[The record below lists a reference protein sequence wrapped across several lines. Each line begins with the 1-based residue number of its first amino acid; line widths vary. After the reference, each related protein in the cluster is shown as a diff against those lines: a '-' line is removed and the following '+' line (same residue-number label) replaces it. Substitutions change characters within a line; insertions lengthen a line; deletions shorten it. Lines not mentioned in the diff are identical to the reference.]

1 MKITEFSFRN
11 ICSYGNKLQ
20 TFKFSENPQLVL
32 VQGKNGG
39 GKSSISDALTVSL
52 YGKSSIRKTKEIPN
66 RINKNAYTH
75 VEFLT
80 GAGDRIEI
88 ERGLEPNFSKLLING
103 IEHNLPDKRRVDE
116 FIEDELTKI
125 PFNVFSNTISL
136 SINDFK
142 SFVKLS
148 PTDKRQ
154 IIDKIF
160 GLDIVNDMSKK
171 VKDELRELKQ
181 AAQTLDSNL
190 AQSQS
195 LLSSTQDQLANL
207 KNDISVANTAR
218 LDELASQIESLSQ
231 QKEDYKTKF
240 TAMNSEIAALEKEL
254 TAARELKSKVQLN
267 VSEIQKKLDIYAQH
281 KCPHC
286 LSDLTD
292 ETHLTIKDKLLA
304 KKNDQLEKDPD
315 LTNQIS
321 KIQQDLQAKR
331 NAQTSLRDQFY
342 QVDGLLA
349 PLKKEQS
356 TLILESK
363 AESTVGTEYLSNVIS
378 SIETEMKAVS
388 EKRSEISSKL
398 AISQEMEVV
407 LSDNGMKRLLMS
419 QIIPML
425 NRKILKTSKL
435 LEFKFAFEFDLEFNP
450 IITHLGMQI
459 SPDSLSSGEQ
469 KKMNIIV
476 LLCILELLKLKHHK
490 VNLLFLDEVFSSL
503 DVDSIY
509 RVVDLLKTFA
519 KKYNMTVFVISHDPL
534 PEEFFDTKLL
544 VENVDHFSDIKFT

>member
-1 MKITEFSFRN
+1 MKITQFSFKN

-20 TFKFSENPQLVL
+20 TFKFSDDPQLVL
-32 VQGKNGG
+32 VQGKNGS
-39 GKSSISDALTVSL
+39 GKSSISDALTVAL

-80 GAGDRIEI
+80 GSGEVIEI

-103 IEHNLPDKRRVDE
+103 SEHNLPDKRRVDD
-116 FIEDELTKI
+116 FIEEELTKI

-136 SINDFK
+136 SVNDFK

-148 PTDKRQ
+148 PHDKRQ

-160 GLDIVNDMSKK
+160 GLDIVNDMSRISKEE
-171 VKDELRELKQ
+171 VRELKISIQ
-181 AAQTLDSNL
+181 SLDSTILNNEAILENSKDQLNNL
-190 AQSQS
+190 KQD
-195 LLSSTQDQLANL
+195 LSSAKETRISELTQEISELSKVKESHKAEYTGFSSQLQ
-207 KNDISVANTAR
+207 D
-218 LDELASQIESLSQ
+218 
-231 QKEDYKTKF
+231 
-240 TAMNSEIAALEKEL
+240 LEKAVNEAKE
-254 TAARELKSKVQLN
+254 TRTTIQFN
-267 VSEIQKKLDIYAQH
+267 ISEIQKKLDLYSKN

-292 ETHLTIKDKLLA
+292 AAHLNIKEKLSNKKEEQASLLPETA
-304 KKNDQLEKDPD
+304 V
-315 LTNQIS
+315 
-321 KIQQDLQAKR
+321 KIQDAIHILDKAKA
-331 NAQTSLRDQFY
+331 AQSAARDKYFQI
-342 QVDGLLA
+342 DGLLA
-349 PLKKEQS
+349 PLKKELSDLSTTDVTTQQS
-356 TLILESK
+356 
-363 AESTVGTEYLSNVIS
+363 GTEYINGVIE
-378 SIETEMKAVS
+378 SIEN
-388 EKRSEISSKL
+388 EISDLNSKRAKL
-398 AISQEMEVV
+398 MSQLSISQEMEDI

-425 NRKILKTSKL
+425 NKKILKTSKL

-459 SPDSLSSGEQ
+459 SPDSLSAGEQ
-469 KKMNIIV
+469 KKMNLIV

-503 DVDSIY
+503 DVESIY

-534 PEEFFDTKLL
+534 PEEFFDTKLM
-544 VENVDHFSDIKFT
+544 VENTDHFSDIKIL

>member
-1 MKITEFSFRN
+1 MKITQFSFKN

-20 TFKFSENPQLVL
+20 TFKFSEDPQLVL
-32 VQGKNGG
+32 VQGKNGS
-39 GKSSISDALTVSL
+39 GKSSISDALTVAL

-80 GAGDRIEI
+80 GSGDTIEI

-103 IEHNLPDKRRVDE
+103 TEHNLPDKRRVDD
-116 FIEDELTKI
+116 FIEEELTKI

-136 SINDFK
+136 SVNDFK

-148 PTDKRQ
+148 PHDKRQ

-160 GLDIVNDMSKK
+160 GLDIVNDMSRISKEE
-171 VKDELRELKQ
+171 VRELKTQIQ
-181 AAQTLDSNL
+181 ALDSTIINNEALLENSKDQLTNL
-190 AQSQS
+190 KQD
-195 LLSSTQDQLANL
+195 LSSAKETRIAELTVE
-207 KNDISVANTAR
+207 IS
-218 LDELASQIESLSQ
+218 ELTNVKDAHKLEYTGFASQIQS
-231 QKEDYKTKF
+231 
-240 TAMNSEIAALEKEL
+240 LEKAVSE
-254 TAARELKSKVQLN
+254 ARDQKSTIQFN
-267 VSEIQKKLDIYAQH
+267 IAEIQKKLDLYSKN

-292 ETHLTIKDKLLA
+292 AAHLSIKDKLSN
-304 KKNDQLEKDPD
+304 KKDEQSD
-315 LTNQIS
+315 LLPAAGL
-321 KIQQDLQAKR
+321 KIQEAMQILEEAKA
-331 NAQTSLRDQFY
+331 AQSSARDRYY
-342 QVDGLLA
+342 QIDGLLA
-349 PLKKEQS
+349 PLKRELSELS
-356 TLILESK
+356 TTDVTTQES
-363 AESTVGTEYLSNVIS
+363 GTEYINGVIQTIQNELTELTSKRAGLQNQLS
-378 SIETEMKAVS
+378 
-388 EKRSEISSKL
+388 
-398 AISQEMEVV
+398 ISQEMEDI

-425 NRKILKTSKL
+425 NKKILKTSKL

-459 SPDSLSSGEQ
+459 SPDSLSAGEQ
-469 KKMNIIV
+469 KKMNLIV

-503 DVDSIY
+503 DVESIY

-534 PEEFFDTKLL
+534 PEEFFDTKLM
-544 VENVDHFSDIKFT
+544 VENTDHFSDIKTL

>member
-1 MKITEFSFRN
+1 MKITQFSFKN

-20 TFKFSENPQLVL
+20 TFKFSDDPQLVL
-32 VQGKNGG
+32 VQGKNGS
-39 GKSSISDALTVSL
+39 GKSSISDALTVAL

-80 GAGDRIEI
+80 GSGEVIEI

-103 IEHNLPDKRRVDE
+103 SEHNLPDKRRVDD
-116 FIEDELTKI
+116 FIEEELTKI

-136 SINDFK
+136 SVNDFK

-148 PTDKRQ
+148 PHDKRQ

-160 GLDIVNDMSKK
+160 GLDIVNDMSRISKEE
-171 VKDELRELKQ
+171 VRELKISIQ
-181 AAQTLDSNL
+181 SLDSTILNNEAILENSKDQLNNL
-190 AQSQS
+190 KQD
-195 LLSSTQDQLANL
+195 LSSAKETRISELTQEISELSRVKESHKAEYTGFSSQLQ
-207 KNDISVANTAR
+207 D
-218 LDELASQIESLSQ
+218 
-231 QKEDYKTKF
+231 
-240 TAMNSEIAALEKEL
+240 LEKAVNEAKE
-254 TAARELKSKVQLN
+254 TRTTIQFN
-267 VSEIQKKLDIYAQH
+267 ISEIQKKLDLYSKN

-292 ETHLTIKDKLLA
+292 AAHLNIKEKLSNKKEEQASLLPETA
-304 KKNDQLEKDPD
+304 V
-315 LTNQIS
+315 
-321 KIQQDLQAKR
+321 KIQDAIHILDKAKA
-331 NAQTSLRDQFY
+331 AQSAARDKYFQI
-342 QVDGLLA
+342 DGLLA
-349 PLKKEQS
+349 PLKKELSDLSTTDVTTQQS
-356 TLILESK
+356 
-363 AESTVGTEYLSNVIS
+363 GTEYINGVIE
-378 SIETEMKAVS
+378 SIEN
-388 EKRSEISSKL
+388 EISDLNSKRAKL
-398 AISQEMEVV
+398 MSQLSISQEMEDI

-425 NRKILKTSKL
+425 NKKILKTSKL

-459 SPDSLSSGEQ
+459 SPDSLSAGEQ
-469 KKMNIIV
+469 KKMNLIV

-503 DVDSIY
+503 DVESIY

-534 PEEFFDTKLL
+534 PEEFFDTKLM
-544 VENVDHFSDIKFT
+544 VENTDHFSDIKIL